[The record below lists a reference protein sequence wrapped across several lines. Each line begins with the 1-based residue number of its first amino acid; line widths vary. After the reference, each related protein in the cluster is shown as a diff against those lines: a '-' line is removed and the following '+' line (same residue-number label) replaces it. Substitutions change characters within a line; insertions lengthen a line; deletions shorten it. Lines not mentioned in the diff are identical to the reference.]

1 MKKISGIIAGII
13 LVIAAI
19 LLGSS
24 MYIVNEDEIAVVKS
38 LGKIVAVIVDEKDV
52 NIVKE
57 NMARDNYS
65 INVIPEKCLHFKV
78 PFIESVTK
86 YSSKFLTYTSN
97 QELINT
103 KDERRIEI
111 QMYAQYRIIDPLTF
125 NMAVG
130 TQIEAG
136 KRMDESIYKT
146 VINSANT
153 LRFDEF
159 FYQSNLE
166 DLLETKQD
174 ALNRQLI
181 SDYGLIVS
189 NIGIN
194 HKSFPSSNI
203 TNIEEKMAKEIEK
216 DSEKLI
222 AEGDSEFLQAQS
234 TTDRQK
240 VEVVSKAVEEAAI
253 IKAEADAEAIRI
265 YQESLKKDLAF
276 YQFMQR
282 MEIYK
287 NIKDTTIFIDGDN
300 AIFDLIDGYNN

>member
-65 INVIPEKCLHFKV
+65 INVIPEKGLHFKV

>member
-1 MKKISGIIAGII
+1 MKRISAILAGVI
-13 LVIAAI
+13 LFFGAI
-19 LLGSS
+19 LLASS
-24 MYIVNEDEIAVVKS
+24 MYIVNEDEVAVVKS
-38 LGKIVAVIVDEKDV
+38 LGKIVAVIVDVDDV
-52 NIVKE
+52 ATVKE
-57 NMARDNYS
+57 NIARDNYD
-65 INVIPEKCLHFKV
+65 IEVIPEKGLHFKV

-86 YSSKFLTYTSN
+86 YTSKFLTYTSN

-111 QMYAQYRIIDPLTF
+111 QMYAQYKIVDPLTF
-125 NMAVG
+125 NLAVG
-130 TQIEAG
+130 SQIEAG

-166 DLLETKQD
+166 DLLETKQE
-174 ALNRQLI
+174 ALNKQLV
-181 SDYGLIVS
+181 SDYGLYVS

-253 IKAEADAEAIRI
+253 IMAEADAEAIRI
-265 YQESLKKDLAF
+265 YQESLQKDLAF

-287 NIKDTTIFIDGDN
+287 SIKDTTIFLDGDN